1 VPLASMEK
9 RSVPLA
15 SMEKR
20 PEPIDDRLKGLSL
33 YGVKTP
39 SGCGPAIELRLTTR
53 SHSSNTV
60 RFNAAGAGVDVH
72 E

>member
-1 VPLASMEK
+1 MPLASMEK

-15 SMEKR
+15 SIENR
-20 PEPIDDRLKGLSL
+20 SVPVDDRLKGLSL